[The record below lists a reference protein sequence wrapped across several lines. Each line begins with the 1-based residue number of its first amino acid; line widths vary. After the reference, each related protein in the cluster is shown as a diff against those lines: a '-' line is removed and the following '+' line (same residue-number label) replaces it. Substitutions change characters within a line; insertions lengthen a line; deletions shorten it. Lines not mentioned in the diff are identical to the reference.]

1 MLLFQRIRDIL
12 AERRTSAPIPI
23 FLSLKKQIDCW
34 HRANQKMT
42 WGIKDAEFANWK
54 SVPLPVLKDD
64 DREWGFNDIALFY
77 GFGDDGLGNADPIL
91 SGRLAWEYLIKSGIS
106 KTWQCGYI
114 DFCKPRDIR
123 LRPNAPARPQ
133 GFYAAKISLGHKYQ
147 MMTVA
152 QVLRQLEADTGFG
165 PEGLQFLS
173 IAHSHLIELM
183 NERRIPFM
191 SLADYEVAPRGAN
204 DFYDAPQIFC
214 CDNRLGLGIGSV
226 DRNYPL
232 FGIPTMRFYP

>member
-12 AERRTSAPIPI
+12 TERRTGAPSPT
-23 FLSLKKQIDCW
+23 FLSLGKQIDCW
-34 HRANQKMT
+34 YRANQKMA
-42 WGIKDAEFANWK
+42 WGIKDAEFENWK
-54 SVPLPVLKDD
+54 GVRLPLITDA
-64 DREWGFNDIALFY
+64 DRESGVDGIALFY
-77 GFGDDGLGNADPIL
+77 GFGDDGPGNADPVL
-91 SGRLAWEYLIKSGIS
+91 SGRLAWEYFIKSGIN

-114 DFCKPRDIR
+114 DFCKPKDIR
-123 LRPNAPARPQ
+123 LRPGAPSRPQ

-173 IAHSHLIELM
+173 ITHCHLIDLM
-183 NERRIPFM
+183 NERWIPFM

-214 CDNRLGLGIGSV
+214 CDNRLGLGIGNV
-226 DRNYPL
+226 ERNYPL